1 MTAYN
6 GNAFLL
12 KIGTSGTAGTQVG
25 AMRTT
30 SFQINNEI
38 VDITDKDAA
47 GWRTI
52 LDLAGRKSISASVEG
67 VMTDSTT
74 LDAMATRAHSGT
86 ITAYGLVFGDSD
98 LIDGSFKV
106 TNFSAT
112 GPVDAE
118 QTYSFNLESSGS
130 MTLTTA

>member
-30 SFQINNEI
+30 SFQINNEVI
-38 VDITDKDAA
+38 DVTDKDSA

-67 VMTDSTT
+67 VMTDGTT
-74 LDAMATRAHSGT
+74 LDAIMTRAHSGT
-86 ITAYGLVFGDSD
+86 VMPYGLVFGDSD
-98 LIDGSFKV
+98 LIDGSFKI
-106 TNFSAT
+106 TNFGAN
-112 GPVDAE
+112 GPVDGE